1 MGRSTLSEM
10 AVLRW
15 LRNLLNSRSLDADI
29 NDEVCFHLK
38 MRADSH
44 MRAGMSE
51 EDAMAFA
58 DKQFG
63 EIETIKRAMRRA
75 RMHPTYALSAG
86 LTAVVV
92 VFVAL
97 WFYDSSLSSE
107 LPSLPPGMRF
117 VGGPPPAP

>member
-1 MGRSTLSEM
+1 MREM

-15 LRNLLNSRSLDADI
+15 LKNLFYSQSLDADI
-29 NDEVCFHLK
+29 NDEVRFHLK

-63 EIETIKRAMRRA
+63 DIETIKRAMRRA
-75 RMHPTYALSAG
+75 RMHPIYALSAG
-86 LTAVVV
+86 LTAVAV

-107 LPSLPPGMRF
+107 LPSLPPGMKF
-117 VGGPPPAP
+117 VGVPPPAP